1 MRAFCSLV
9 AVKSLCWLS
18 LVWGLISFTW
28 SAYAQSLSAELPYL
42 LKGARVVV
50 APGRVLEK
58 ADVLISQGVIQAV
71 APELQVPS
79 GARVIDCEGLT
90 VYPGL
95 VHPLMSLTIGGLDQR
110 LEATR
115 PKIENDFWDRAFNV
129 SSRLRL
135 ANVTAENI
143 AVIHALARKGYGVVH
158 VYANAG
164 ILGPRTAVFST
175 LTSSLSPETLVLAD
189 VGIPIQFVVRGF
201 GGPPPAPSDQPAQR
215 RGYPSSLMGGIAFT
229 RQSLYDA
236 GRYGRLMRRYEADPT
251 GLPRPAYDPDWEAV
265 DALLRRDAFAIF
277 DNLDELSAL
286 QAMEIVEEFNLKPMY
301 AFRRD
306 AGYVA
311 DRVKGLP
318 VPIIL
323 RDSVPSPPRLEEDDQ
338 RNSLSTVQSYF
349 NELQVG
355 ADLERQNIPFCY
367 APSDSSDPLGDLRL
381 MVRAGLSKD
390 TALSAI
396 TTRPA
401 ELLGISRS
409 VGTVEAGKVANLLV
423 VQGDLLEESS
433 QIMAVFIDGKR
444 VDMPMPSRKKPED
457 LKTSEPLR
465 VLPVD
470 YSPFPRPAEE
480 KPAFRLYRNATIW
493 TMSSSGVLQN
503 ADILIRDGKIVSVGK
518 NLLAPP
524 GCEVVDATGKH
535 ITPGIWDCHSHTAI
549 SGNVNEGTNM
559 VSIECRI
566 KDVINHRDINIYRQL
581 AGGTVGGQQLHG
593 SANAIGGQTSV
604 TKWRWGKRPK
614 EMIVAGAPEGV
625 KFALGENPIDE
636 EGTRAGDRPRTRMGV
651 EDAIRQ
657 AFDSARAY
665 REEWEAYRKG
675 ILKTEPRKNLQM
687 EALVE
692 LLEGKRF
699 VHSHGYRQDEFLALM
714 RLCETYGVKIKTFQH
729 VLEGY
734 KIADEMAKA
743 GIGGSTF
750 ADWWGYK
757 LEAYDAIPYNA
768 VLMWER
774 GVSVSINSDSNDHA
788 RRLNIEAAKS
798 MRYGGVNAETALSF
812 VTIEPAKQMGID
824 RFTGS
829 LQAGKDADLVIWSGS
844 PVSIYSL
851 VEETYVDGIKLYDR
865 RHHQKEM
872 ERRLEVLQKAR
883 EILQPGRSGR
893 TTGNSD
899 AEDAIRPITVPGL
912 RRVEGVAGNARYPR
926 GPVVITGATIH
937 PMKGEPFV
945 GDVLIDQKGIIAGVG
960 KVTIPRDAI
969 RVDGKGKHLYPG
981 IIDSAT
987 TLGLVEV
994 PRIPVSVDVSERGD
1008 FNPQLRVERAIN
1020 PESALLYVARSA
1032 GVLTVLTRPTG
1043 QGIPGQAALLSLDG
1057 YTWEDFTIQG
1067 GIAVVL
1073 SIGGGGGGFARFRQE
1088 EASPQTDTLL
1098 QRVSGYLKQAREY
1111 MELRKLAQQGTIPP
1125 IPRDEKMEVM
1135 ARVAFRELPL
1145 LVEVNSA
1152 NDIKAVI
1159 EWAEKENVALQLM
1172 GCTEADQIADYLA
1185 KKQVPIILFPVI
1197 SPPRRPEDPVDKNF
1211 TLPARLLK
1219 AGVRFCLASNNSHDV
1234 RQIREMAGFASA
1246 YGVPKEDAVRAITL
1260 WPAEILGLGHR
1271 LGAIVPGYE
1280 GTLIL
1285 TNGDLL
1291 EPGTQVLRAWIR
1303 GREVDLT
1310 DKQKQLWEKY
1320 RKRPRTAPE
1329 RS

>member
-1 MRAFCSLV
+1 MRIFRSFEV
-9 AVKSLCWLS
+9 VKCLS
-18 LVWGLISFTW
+18 LFFLGMGVAFSGGKAF
-28 SAYAQSLSAELPYL
+28 AQGPSDKLPYL

-58 ADVLISQGVIQAV
+58 ADILISQGVIQSI
-71 APELQVPS
+71 APQLSAPP

-95 VHPLMSLTIGGLDQR
+95 VHPLFAVTLGDLEQR
-110 LEATR
+110 LQATR
-115 PKIENDFWDRAFNV
+115 PKVEDDIWDRAFNV

-135 ANVTAENI
+135 ADISAENLMGI
-143 AVIHALARKGYGVVH
+143 RSLAQKGYGVVH
-158 VYANAG
+158 VYASSG
-164 ILGPRTAVFST
+164 VFGPRTAAFST
-175 LTSSLSPETLVLAD
+175 LTASLSPETLVSAD
-189 VGIPIQFVVRGF
+189 LGIPIQFSVRGF
-201 GGPPPAPSDQPAQR
+201 GGPPAPSATQPQQR
-215 RGYPSSLMGGIAFT
+215 RGYPSSLMGAIAFT

-236 GRYGRLMRRYEADPT
+236 MRYGRWVRRYQADPS
-251 GLPRPAYDPDWEAV
+251 GLPRPPYDPDWEAV
-265 DALLRRDAFAIF
+265 EGLLRRELFAIF

-286 QAMEIVEEFNLKPMY
+286 QAMEIVQEFHLKPLY

-306 AGYVA
+306 AGYVV
-311 DRVKGLP
+311 DRLQGLSVP
-318 VPIIL
+318 VLL
-323 RDSVPSPPRLEEDDQ
+323 RDSVPSPPRLEEDDD

-355 ADLERQNIPFCY
+355 AELERHRVPFCY
-367 APSDSSDPLGDLRL
+367 APSDTTDPLSDLRL
-381 MVRAGLSKD
+381 MVRAGLSKE
-390 TALSAI
+390 TALAAI

-401 ELLGISRS
+401 ELLGLSRS
-409 VGTVEAGKVANLLV
+409 VGTVEVGKIANLLV
-423 VQGDLLEESS
+423 VQGDLMEESS
-433 QIMAVFIDGKR
+433 QIMAVFVEGKQL
-444 VDMPMPSRKKPED
+444 DMPMPARKKPEE
-457 LKTSEPLR
+457 LKVSEPLR

-480 KPAFRLYRNATIW
+480 KPAFRLYKNATIW
-493 TMSSSGVLQN
+493 TMSSAGVLQN

-518 NLLAPP
+518 NLSVPP
-524 GCEVVDATGKH
+524 GCEVIDATGKH

-593 SANAIGGQTSV
+593 SATAIGGQTSV

-614 EMIVAGAPEGV
+614 EMIVADAPEGV

-636 EGTRAGDRPRTRMGV
+636 EGTRSSDRPRTRMGV
-651 EDAIRQ
+651 EDAIRR
-657 AFDSARAY
+657 AFDSALAY

-699 VHSHGYRQDEFLALM
+699 IHSHGYRQDEFLALM
-714 RLCETYGVKIKTFQH
+714 RLCESYGVKIKTFQH

-768 VLMWER
+768 ALMWER

-798 MRYGGVNAETALSF
+798 MRYGGVDAVTALSF
-812 VTIEPAKQMGID
+812 VTIEPARQMGID

-829 LQAGKDADLVIWSGS
+829 LQAGKDADIVVWSGS
-844 PVSIYSL
+844 PVSIYSI

-865 RHHQKEM
+865 KHHQREM
-872 ERRLEVLQKAR
+872 ERRLELLRKAR
-883 EILQPGRSGR
+883 EILQPERTGRSNG
-893 TTGNSD
+893 SSPK
-899 AEDAIRPITVPGL
+899 EEEIRPISVPGL
-912 RRVEGVAGNARYPR
+912 KRVDRVAGNARYPR
-926 GPVVITGATIH
+926 RPVLITGAVIH

-945 GDVLIDQKGIIAGVG
+945 GDVLIDQNGLIAGVG
-960 KVTIPRDAI
+960 KVNAPRDVL
-969 RVDGKGKHLYPG
+969 RVDGRGKHLYPG
-981 IIDSAT
+981 IIDAAT

-1020 PESALLYVARSA
+1020 PESVLLFVARSA
-1032 GVLTVLTRPTG
+1032 GVLTALTRPTG
-1043 QGIPGQAALLSLDG
+1043 SGVPGQAALLSLDG
-1057 YTWEDFTIQG
+1057 YTWEDFTLQG
-1067 GIAVVL
+1067 GLAVVV
-1073 SIGGGGGGFARFRQE
+1073 SIGGGGGGFGGFRRE
-1088 EASPQTDTLL
+1088 EASPRAESIL
-1098 QRVSGYLKQAREY
+1098 QRVSESLKQAREY
-1111 MELRKLAQQGTIPP
+1111 VELRKLGEQGSIPP
-1125 IPRDEKMEVM
+1125 VPRDEKMEVM
-1135 ARVAFRELPL
+1135 ARVASREIPL

-1159 EWAEKENVALQLM
+1159 EWAERENVALQLM

-1197 SPPRRPEDPVDKNF
+1197 SPPQRPEDPVDKNYA
-1211 TLPARLLK
+1211 LPARLLK
-1219 AGVRFCLASNNSHDV
+1219 AGVRFCLASNSSHDV
-1234 RQIREMAGFASA
+1234 RQIREMAGFAAA
-1246 YGVPKEDAVRAITL
+1246 YGVPREDAVRAITL
-1260 WPAEILGLGHR
+1260 WAAEILGLGHR
-1271 LGAIVPGYE
+1271 LGAILPGYE

-1285 TNGDLL
+1285 TDGDLL

-1303 GREVDLT
+1303 GRELDLT
-1310 DKQKQLWEKY
+1310 DRQKQLWEKY
-1320 RKRPRTAPE
+1320 RKRPKPTP
-1329 RS
+1329 

>member
-1 MRAFCSLV
+1 MLLV
-9 AVKSLCWLS
+9 PRIKYLRL
-18 LVWGLISFTW
+18 W
-28 SAYAQSLSAELPYL
+28 SAILATVSFIGSVFAQSSSVELPYL
-42 LKGARVVV
+42 LKSARVVI

-58 ADVLISQGVIQAV
+58 ADVLISQGVIQSV
-71 APELQVPS
+71 APNIQAPPGVQI
-79 GARVIDCEGLT
+79 VDCEGLT

-95 VHPLMSLTIGGLDQR
+95 IHPLLAVTIGDLDQR
-110 LEATR
+110 AQATR
-115 PKIENDFWDRAFNV
+115 PKVENDLWDRAYNV

-135 ANVTAENI
+135 ADITAESL
-143 AVIHALARKGYGVVH
+143 AVIRSLAQKGYGVVH
-158 VYANAG
+158 VYAPAG
-164 ILGPRTAVFST
+164 IFGPRTAVFST
-175 LTSSLSPETLVLAD
+175 LSGTLSPDTLITAD
-189 VGIPIQFVVRGF
+189 LGIPIQFSVRGF
-201 GGPPPAPSDQPAQR
+201 GAPVSPSSPQQQQR
-215 RGYPSSLMGGIAFT
+215 RGYPSSLMGAIAFV
-229 RQSLYDA
+229 RQSFYDA
-236 GRYGRLMRRYEADPT
+236 ERYRRIVRPTEADPT
-251 GLPRPAYDPDWEAV
+251 GLPRPPYDPDWEAV
-265 DALLRRDAFAIF
+265 DILLRRDAFAIF
-277 DNLDELSAL
+277 DNLDELTAL
-286 QAMEIVEEFNLKPMY
+286 QAMEIVKEFNLKPLY
-301 AFRRD
+301 AFRSS
-306 AGYVA
+306 AGYVT
-311 DRVKGLP
+311 DLLRSLT

-323 RDSVPSPPRLEEDDQ
+323 RDSVPAPPRLEEDDG
-338 RNSLSTVQSYF
+338 RNSLSAVQSYF
-349 NELQVG
+349 NELQIG
-355 ADLERQNIPFCY
+355 AELERQNISFCY
-367 APSDSSDPLGDLRL
+367 APSDTTNPLGDLRL

-390 TALSAI
+390 SALSAL
-396 TTRPA
+396 TVRPA
-401 ELLGISRS
+401 EFLGILRS
-409 VGTVEAGKVANLLV
+409 VGTVEAGKVANVLI
-423 VQGDLLEESS
+423 VQGDLFEESS
-433 QIMAVFIDGKR
+433 QIMTVFVEGKR
-444 VDMPMPSRKKPED
+444 LDMPMPPKKKPEE
-457 LKTSEPLR
+457 LKTSEPLS

-480 KPAFRLYRNATIW
+480 KPAFRLYKNATIW
-493 TMSSSGVLQN
+493 TMSSAGVLQN
-503 ADILIRDGKIVSVGK
+503 ADILIRDGKIVGVGK
-518 NLLAPP
+518 NISAPP

-614 EMIVAGAPEGV
+614 EMIVSGAPEGV

-636 EGTRAGDRPRTRMGV
+636 EGTRSGDRPRTRMGV

-657 AFDSARAY
+657 AFDSAQAY
-665 REEWEAYRKG
+665 RAEWEAYRKG
-675 ILKTEPRKNLQM
+675 IFKTEPRKNLQM

-699 VHSHGYRQDEFLALM
+699 VHSHGYRQDEFLALI
-714 RLCETYGVKIKTFQH
+714 RLCEAYGVKIKTFQH

-768 VLMWER
+768 ALMWER

-788 RRLNIEAAKS
+788 RRLNVEAAKS
-798 MRYGGVNAETALSF
+798 MRYGGVDPVTALSF

-824 RFTGS
+824 RYTGS
-829 LQAGKDADLVIWSGS
+829 LELGKDADIVIWSGS
-844 PVSIYSL
+844 PVSIYSI

-865 RHHQKEM
+865 KHHQKEM
-872 ERRLEVLQKAR
+872 ERRREVLKKAR
-883 EILQPGRSGR
+883 EILHLDRSNEENDGRHR
-893 TTGNSD
+893 PT
-899 AEDAIRPITVPGL
+899 EEVRPISVPGL
-912 RRVEGVAGNARYPR
+912 GKVESVAGNARYPR
-926 GPVVITGATIH
+926 NPVLITGATIH

-945 GDVLIDQKGIIAGVG
+945 GDVLIDRNGLIAGVG
-960 KVTIPRDAI
+960 KVNAPRDAI

-981 IIDSAT
+981 IVDAAT

-1032 GVLTVLTRPTG
+1032 GVLTALTRPTG
-1043 QGIPGQAALLSLDG
+1043 AGIPGQAALLSLDG
-1057 YTWEDFTIQG
+1057 YTWEDFTLNG
-1067 GIAVVL
+1067 GRAVVGSL
-1073 SIGGGGGGFARFRQE
+1073 GGGGGGFGGFRQA
-1088 EASPQTDTLL
+1088 EASPRAESVL
-1098 QRVSGYLKQAREY
+1098 QRVSEHLKRAREY
-1111 MELRKLAQQGTIPP
+1111 VEHRKLAEQGSIPP
-1125 IPRDEKMEVM
+1125 FPRDEKMEVM
-1135 ARVAFRELPL
+1135 ARVALREIPL
-1145 LVEVNSA
+1145 LVEVYTA
-1152 NDIKAVI
+1152 NDMKAVI
-1159 EWAEKENVALQLM
+1159 EWAERENVALQLM

-1197 SPPRRPEDPVDKNF
+1197 SPPRRAEDPVDQNY

-1219 AGVRFCLASNNSHDV
+1219 AGVRFCLASNASHDV
-1234 RQIREMAGFASA
+1234 RQIRDMAGFASA

-1271 LGAIVPGYE
+1271 LGAIFPGYE

-1285 TNGDLL
+1285 TDGDLL
-1291 EPGTQVLRAWIR
+1291 EVGTQVLRAWIR
-1303 GREVDLT
+1303 GREVDLL

-1320 RKRPRTAPE
+1320 HKRPKTTL
-1329 RS
+1329 